1 MIMRMN
7 LIALL
12 ALGISAGTQAKMPTE
27 VDGLIEVKSKK
38 MEAVYLQPGADFS
51 TYTRIMIDPSVVSF
65 RKNWLQNQ
73 NDSQPM
79 GAADRRITA
88 ADAQNILDTA
98 QKTFDAVF
106 ADVLAKAGYTIVTAP
121 GPGVLR
127 LSPSVA
133 NLYIANPEPNGPTMG
148 RTFTVQ
154 PSEATLILEARD
166 AQTNTKLAVV
176 LDEQETQSGGGAE
189 FSSQAGNLADFRKMV
204 DFWATASAKGLENL
218 KSVSPVPADL
228 KPNQSL

>member
-1 MIMRMN
+1 MKLRS
-7 LIALL
+7 LFPTLL
-12 ALGISAGTQAKMPTE
+12 ALSISAGIHAKMPTE

-38 MEAVYLQPGADFS
+38 MEAVYLQPGADFRS
-51 TYTRIMIDPSVVSF
+51 YTQIMIDPSVVSF

-73 NDSQPM
+73 NNSQPM
-79 GAADRRITA
+79 GAADRQITA

-98 QKTFDAVF
+98 QKTFDTVF
-106 ADVLAKAGYTIVTAP
+106 AEAMTKSGYTIVTAP

-133 NLYIANPEPNGPTMG
+133 NLYIANPQPNGPTMG

-189 FSSQAGNLADFRKMV
+189 FSSQAGNLADFKKMV
-204 DFWATASAKGLENL
+204 DFWATTSANGLENL
-218 KSVSPVPADL
+218 KAVSPVPADL
-228 KPNQSL
+228 TPNQAL